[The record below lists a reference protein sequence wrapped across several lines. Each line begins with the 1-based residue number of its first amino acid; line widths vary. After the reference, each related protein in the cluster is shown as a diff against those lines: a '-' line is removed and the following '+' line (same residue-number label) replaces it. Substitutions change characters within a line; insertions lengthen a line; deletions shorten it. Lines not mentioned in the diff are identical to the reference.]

1 MTEAAGQPEARP
13 KRTGILGG
21 TFNPIHNAHLRI
33 AEEARDLF
41 ELDRVIFIP
50 AATPPHKPLVDEL
63 SFASRLEMALLAV
76 AGNPGFTV
84 SDMEGVRGGRSYSID
99 TLRQL
104 RAEQPQDEL
113 FFIVGADSFH
123 DIATWREYA
132 AIFGLCNV
140 ISVQRP
146 GSTIKNLVEALP
158 VAIAG
163 EFCYDSAAKRLN
175 HCSGHGVYALDGV
188 LLDISSSH
196 IRRLVR
202 GGRSIRYL
210 LPDAVEHYI
219 KEQRLYTDAR

>member
-1 MTEAAGQPEARP
+1 MRI
-13 KRTGILGG
+13 GILGG

-41 ELDRVIFIP
+41 GLERVIFIP
-50 AATPPHKPLVDEL
+50 AATPPHKPLVGEL
-63 SFASRLEMALLAV
+63 SFASRLEMVRLAV
-76 AGNPGFTV
+76 ADNPRFAV

-99 TLRQL
+99 TLRAL
-104 RAEQPQDEL
+104 HLEFPQDEL
-113 FFIVGADSFH
+113 FFIVGADSFN
-123 DIATWREYA
+123 DISTWREYQ

-146 GSTIKNLVEALP
+146 GSTIKSLTKALP
-158 VAIAG
+158 VAIAR
-163 EFCYDSAAKRLN
+163 EFCYDSAAKRLT
-175 HCSGHGVYALDGV
+175 HSSGHGVYALDGV

-196 IRRLVR
+196 IRLLVR

>member
-1 MTEAAGQPEARP
+1 M
-13 KRTGILGG
+13 KLGILGG

-41 ELDRVIFIP
+41 DLDRVLFIP
-50 AATPPHKPLVDEL
+50 AATPPHKPQVGEL
-63 SFASRLEMALLAV
+63 SFASRLEMVRLAV
-76 AGNPGFTV
+76 ADNPRFEV

-99 TLRQL
+99 TLREL
-104 RAEQPQDEL
+104 RGHHPTDEL
-113 FFIVGADSFH
+113 FFIVGADSFN
-123 DIATWREYA
+123 DISSWREYA
-132 AIFGLCNV
+132 AIFGICNV

-146 GSTIKNLVEALP
+146 GSTITSLAEALP

-175 HCSGHGVYALDGV
+175 HSSGHAVYALDGV

-196 IRRLVR
+196 IRHLVAA
-202 GGRSIRYL
+202 GRSTRYL

-219 KEQRLYTDAR
+219 KEQRLYIDAR